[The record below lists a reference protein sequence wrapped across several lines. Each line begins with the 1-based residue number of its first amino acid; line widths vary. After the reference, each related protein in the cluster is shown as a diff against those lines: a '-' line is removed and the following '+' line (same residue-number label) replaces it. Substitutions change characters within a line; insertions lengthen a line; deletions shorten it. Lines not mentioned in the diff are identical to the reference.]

1 MGDKDML
8 LKKSC
13 VFYRDSR
20 CLLKGRFCDLSCHPM
35 ALYDIDDNENMYEEE
50 EETWVRKK
58 DSVWLERLRIVYKE
72 GADDT

>member
-1 MGDKDML
+1 MIAR
-8 LKKSC
+8 KSC

-20 CLLKGRFCDLSCHPM
+20 CLLKGRFCDLFCDPM
-35 ALYDIDDNENMYEEE
+35 KFLDVDGNEEMLEE

-58 DSVWLERLRIVYKE
+58 DPVLFESLRIVSVE